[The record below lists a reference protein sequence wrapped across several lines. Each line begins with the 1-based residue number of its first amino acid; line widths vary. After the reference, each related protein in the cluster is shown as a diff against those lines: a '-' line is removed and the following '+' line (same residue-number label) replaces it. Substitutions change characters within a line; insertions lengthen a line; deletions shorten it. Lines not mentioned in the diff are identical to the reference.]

1 MSTTTLVTASAVA
14 LALIGLALLAA
25 SRRHRHT
32 RPMGFRE
39 SRRMRPKEGTVGT
52 AEDYACT
59 TALQTLV
66 DGMSLKWCRARGR
79 SAALGSSLAHR
90 QARVKQAEKNLER
103 SQARLE
109 SADEAAEGQRPP
121 AFWGRFFLVALYIG
135 DLTVI
140 TMAIQAESG
149 TSTSG
154 IALLA
159 ALSLGTAL
167 FIFGKMGGH
176 LAKDQIDETRGL
188 VVSRI
193 LLGLAAVLVIF
204 GISLM
209 LLRVGS
215 IWAWLV
221 LSIAPAL
228 GSAAVTIL
236 GPTAE
241 QREVARRSRQLP
253 RFQKRVVQAQ
263 RAVDRVNQSKSRIDA
278 ESEARMRRYA
288 VLAESEIKRPG
299 VPPSAGSHYVTGA
312 LQDCENWVA
321 AIHRNP
327 VTANSEQPTE
337 TDPVKGET
345 DGPVDTDPIIAETD
359 EPILDGDYLRE
370 ETGSVNGSEAV
381 GATGKSY

>member
-1 MSTTTLVTASAVA
+1 MSTTTLVTTLAVA

-25 SRRHRHT
+25 SRRNRHT
-32 RPMGFRE
+32 RPMSFRE
-39 SRRMRPKEGTVGT
+39 SRRARPKEGTVGT

-59 TALQTLV
+59 TALQKLV
-66 DGMSLKWCRARGR
+66 DGMTLRWCRARGR
-79 SAALGSSLAHR
+79 SDALESSLAHR
-90 QARVKQAEKNLER
+90 QARAEQTEKNLDRAE
-103 SQARLE
+103 ARLK
-109 SADEAAEGQRPP
+109 SADDAAEGQRPP
-121 AFWGRFFLVALYIG
+121 AVWGRFFLMALYIG

-140 TMAIQAESG
+140 TMALQAESG
-149 TSTSG
+149 GSTSG

-167 FIFGKMGGH
+167 LIFGKMGGH
-176 LAKDQIDETRGL
+176 LAKDQMDETRGL

-236 GPTAE
+236 GPTVE

-253 RFQKRVVQAQ
+253 RFQKRLVRAQ
-263 RAVDRVNQSKSRIDA
+263 RAVDRVNQSKSRIDG
-278 ESEARMRRYA
+278 ESEARIRRFA
-288 VLAESEIKRPG
+288 LLAESEMKRLG
-299 VPPSAGSHYVTGA
+299 VPPSAGSHYVSGA
-312 LQDCENWVA
+312 LQNCDSWVA
-321 AIHRNP
+321 AIHGNP
-327 VTANSEQPTE
+327 VTA
-337 TDPVKGET
+337 
-345 DGPVDTDPIIAETD
+345 DTDQPIDTPPVTAETD
-359 EPILDGDYLRE
+359 EPVLDGHYLYE
-370 ETGSVNGSEAV
+370 ETGSDNGSETV
-381 GATGKSY
+381 GAARSSY